1 MRAAVLRAGE
11 IVVDDIGELTPG
23 TGQVLVETV
32 ACGICG
38 TDLHARRHADTFV
51 AASRACAMALF
62 DWDTS
67 RDIVMGH
74 EFTARIIELGAGI
87 DSSVAAAGVKPGQLV
102 VGHPM
107 VRVDGRACGVG
118 YSNDYPGGYA
128 QRMLL
133 DPAGLIALPDSADPV
148 AAALT
153 EPMAVGM
160 HAVNRSQVAQTR
172 SAIVLGCGPVG
183 LATIAALHHAGTPLV
198 VASDFSPARRALAA
212 RLGAHV
218 VVDSNDDEPVAAW
231 RSAGGR
237 GPTVIFDAVGVPG
250 VIEGA
255 MVAAPRHSQILV
267 VGLCMPKDQI
277 WPAVGINKELTIS
290 FVLGWTPDEFSTAL
304 QAIVEGTVDVT
315 PFITGH
321 VDLDGVAG
329 AFDELADP
337 ERHVKVVVHP
347 NGWR

>member
-11 IVVDDIGELTPG
+11 IVVDDVAELTPG
-23 TGQVLVETV
+23 PGQVLVETV

-51 AASRACAMALF
+51 AASRACGMALF
-62 DWDTS
+62 DWDTH

-74 EFTARIIELGAGI
+74 EFSARVLDLGSGVGSSPGIAGF
-87 DSSVAAAGVKPGQLV
+87 KPGQLV

-107 VRVDGRACGVG
+107 VRVDGRARGVG
-118 YSNDYPGGYA
+118 YSNDFPGGYA

-133 DPAGLIALPDSADPV
+133 DPGGLIALPASADPV

-160 HAVNRSQVAQTR
+160 HAVNRSQVAETH

-183 LATIAALHHAGTPLV
+183 LATIAALNHADTPLV

-218 VVDSNDDEPVAAW
+218 VVDANDDEPVAAW

-250 VIEGA
+250 VIERA
-255 MVAAPRHSQILV
+255 MEAAPRQSQILV

-277 WPAVGINKELTIS
+277 WPAVGINKELIIR
-290 FVLGWTPDEFSTAL
+290 FVLGWTPEEFSASL
-304 QAIVEGTVDVT
+304 RAIVEGTIDVA
-315 PFITGH
+315 PFITGQ

-337 ERHVKVVVHP
+337 ERHVKVVVRP
-347 NGWR
+347 NGWS